1 MRGRKKSS
9 LLVIIL
15 FILFFLSVF
24 SLSLSYSLRLK
35 IDLFKRYLQ
44 RFNSLYITRGIINFV
59 IAKLEK
65 ISQQKDYD
73 FLEEEDFLKFKGKKI
88 LNFYDFK
95 KEPIKNYQIYVFD
108 EEARLNINT
117 VSLETLKRLLKHFPR
132 WSSQKLADK
141 ILGYRESKKNKLLY
155 SLKELLFI
163 PELKKDYFYGEDLN
177 ESTSLEEDEDLNQN
191 GKLDLGIKD
200 FLTIYGEGKVN
211 INNAGLEVLES
222 IEGLSLDKAKE
233 IVEKR
238 PFKSLEEV
246 KEKLSLS
253 DEEFQRLSPKIKVES
268 NYFRVVVI
276 FEDRGGSFR
285 VNRAIVKRDS
295 SQVIY
300 FQPF

>member
-1 MRGRKKSS
+1 MKGRKKSS

-253 DEEFQRLSPKIKVES
+253 DEEFQRLNPKIKVES

-276 FEDRGGSFR
+276 FEDREGSFR

>member
-253 DEEFQRLSPKIKVES
+253 DEEFQRLNPKIKVES

-276 FEDRGGSFR
+276 FEDREGSFR

>member
-35 IDLFKRYLQ
+35 TGLFKRYLQ

-276 FEDRGGSFR
+276 FEDREGSFR

>member
-35 IDLFKRYLQ
+35 TGLFKRYLQ

-73 FLEEEDFLKFKGKKI
+73 FLEEEDFLKF
-88 LNFYDFK
+88 
-95 KEPIKNYQIYVFD
+95 FD

-253 DEEFQRLSPKIKVES
+253 DEEFQRLNPKIKVES

-276 FEDRGGSFR
+276 FEDREGSFR